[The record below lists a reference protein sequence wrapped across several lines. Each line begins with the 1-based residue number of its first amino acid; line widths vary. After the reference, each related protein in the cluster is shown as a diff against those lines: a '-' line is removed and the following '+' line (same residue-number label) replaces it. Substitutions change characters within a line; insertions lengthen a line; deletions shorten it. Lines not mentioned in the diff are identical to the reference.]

1 MPSFTEAEFRTR
13 GQRGRR
19 HLLAAGA
26 LLWASL
32 IAPAD
37 CAHADGAPAETL
49 AQQIL
54 EHLGLDARASL
65 PALDAGR
72 VVRSGVKNATEP
84 SDEVSAVGAML
95 LVRGAPPDRVVAA
108 FVAPD
113 TFTRAHQV
121 QRMQAIGRDASR
133 EAIFRD
139 LAVGDAHG
147 VRHLLTQPARYF
159 NVSRDE
165 ATLALSAGQKSG
177 DARAA
182 AGGVMTSILD
192 QRLQQF
198 RSKGLKGVPDYV
210 REDGRRVSPAAQ
222 LQLAIRQIGFLEA
235 EFPAVL
241 ASLRGES
248 PTPGAA
254 DVQRADFWLEVP
266 FADLRVLSLASE
278 LRQSGADRALAADL
292 HFYAS
297 RGYNS
302 MLTVVGVVPYK
313 SGNLVF
319 AITHLF
325 TDEVLGYGSAIRRAA
340 AREQAAAQLM
350 RHLDTVRATL
360 PR

>member
-1 MPSFTEAEFRTR
+1 VVSSITGPCRPW
-13 GQRGRR
+13 
-19 HLLAAGA
+19 LAAGA
-26 LLWASL
+26 LLWAAL
-32 IAPAD
+32 IAATD
-37 CAHADGAPAETL
+37 SAHADGAPAEAL
-49 AQQIL
+49 ARQIL

-65 PALDAGR
+65 PALDAGK
-72 VVRSGVKNATEP
+72 VLRSGLKNPAEP

-95 LVRGAPPDRVVAA
+95 LVRGVPPARVVAA

-121 QRMQAIGRDASR
+121 QRLQVIGSDADRD
-133 EAIFRD
+133 AIFRD
-139 LAVGDAHG
+139 LSVGDAHG
-147 VRHLLTQPARYF
+147 ARHLLTQPARYF
-159 NVSRDE
+159 NVSPDE
-165 ATLALSAGQKSG
+165 AALALAAGQKPG

-182 AGGVMTSILD
+182 ATGVMANILD
-192 QRLQQF
+192 NRLRQF
-198 RSKGLKGVPDYV
+198 SSKGLEGVPEYV

-235 EFPAVL
+235 EFPEAL

-248 PTPGAA
+248 PRPGTA

-266 FADLRVLSLASE
+266 FADLRVLALARE
-278 LRQSGADRALAADL
+278 LRRSDSDRALAADL

-313 SGNLVF
+313 SGSLVF

-360 PR
+360 PQ